1 MKILQ
6 INSQIGSGSVGR
18 IVLDLHDMLVQQGD
32 ECRIAYGR
40 GKNQSVVESDCYK
53 IGNMM
58 EVCTHTLLTRI
69 TDRTG
74 FYFANSTKKLIQW
87 IEEYNPDIIH
97 MHGNYGYYIN
107 IEVLMSYLAKKNIP
121 VVNTLHSCW
130 DFTGHCCYFDYVN
143 CDRWKTGCYSCP
155 QKKSYPS
162 SLLFDAS
169 KENYVDKKR
178 LYTGIKNMTIVTP
191 SKWLEKLV
199 SESYLNKYPVLTINN
214 GIDLNVFKPIERKF
228 NKYNIDVN
236 KKIILG
242 VSNGWEKRKGIE
254 DFYELAEII
263 GDDMQ
268 IVLLGLKEEQR
279 KKLPNNIIG
288 IKRTE
293 NIQEMVE
300 LYSIADVLFNP
311 TYEDNYPTV
320 NLEAIACGT
329 PVVTYDTGGSGEIIR
344 DKNYGLIIEYK
355 DYSALLK
362 FISSN
367 EKSNLKIDELYALS
381 KERMIDD
388 YRKLYKN
395 MLEKCL

>member
-1 MKILQ
+1 
-6 INSQIGSGSVGR
+6 
-18 IVLDLHDMLVQQGD
+18 
-32 ECRIAYGR
+32 
-40 GKNQSVVESDCYK
+40 
-53 IGNMM
+53 
-58 EVCTHTLLTRI
+58 
-69 TDRTG
+69 
-74 FYFANSTKKLIQW
+74 
-87 IEEYNPDIIH
+87 
-97 MHGNYGYYIN
+97 
-107 IEVLMSYLAKKNIP
+107 
-121 VVNTLHSCW
+121 
-130 DFTGHCCYFDYVN
+130 
-143 CDRWKTGCYSCP
+143 
-155 QKKSYPS
+155 
-162 SLLFDAS
+162 
-169 KENYVDKKR
+169 
-178 LYTGIKNMTIVTP
+178 
-191 SKWLEKLV
+191 
-199 SESYLNKYPVLTINN
+199 
-214 GIDLNVFKPIERKF
+214 LNVFKPIERKF